1 MMVII
6 IAKRIKWNLNKTLT
20 KYSEVVAADWVKRAT
35 QQQCQLFYC
44 SSHSNITRA
53 IRAWVI
59 YSVWSAGNTDDITAT
74 CFNEHSLNAVNS
86 NEGWNT
92 QHSP

>member
-1 MMVII
+1 MVMII
-6 IAKRIKWNLNKTLT
+6 TKRIKWNLNKTLT

-53 IRAWVI
+53 IRPWVI
-59 YSVWSAGNTDDITAT
+59 HTAYGQQVIPT
-74 CFNEHSLNAVNS
+74 ILQ
-86 NEGWNT
+86 
-92 QHSP
+92 QHVLMSTPSMP